1 MLVNKSMI
9 GGPNSG
15 KNGDTDV
22 KINQT
27 GKHNNKDLVVDKD
40 ELKNRLT
47 GKMGIVKAEDQKEK
61 DLAK

>member
-47 GKMGIVKAEDQKEK
+47 GKMGIVKAED
-61 DLAK
+61 